1 MSTTALPKTRMKVPE
16 FLAWAEA
23 QPRGRYELVDGE
35 IVAMAPERVRHNL
48 VKFAVAR
55 ALDDAVRRAKLPCT
69 VFTDG
74 VGIVIN
80 DETVREPDASVQCG
94 VEPNLDAMTLE
105 TPLIV
110 VEVASPSSERH
121 DTHAKLIEYFSI
133 RSIRHYLII
142 LPEKRVVVHHQRND
156 GGTID
161 TRIRRDGEINLTPP
175 GMTVSVVA
183 LLGPSSAGAA
193 AADSNER
200 G

>member
-1 MSTTALPKTRMKVPE
+1 MNTTALPRTRMKVPE

-55 ALDDAVRRAKLPCT
+55 ALEDAVKSANLPCT

-94 VEPNLDAMTLE
+94 VEPNLDAMTLDA
-105 TPLIV
+105 PLIV
-110 VEVASPSSERH
+110 VEVASPASERH

-142 LPEKRVVVHHQRND
+142 LPEKCVVVHHQRND

-161 TRIRRDGEINLTPP
+161 TRIGRDGEIDLTPP
-175 GMTVSVVA
+175 GMTVSVLA
-183 LLGPSSAGAA
+183 LLGPSSAGVAEA
-193 AADSNER
+193 HL
-200 G
+200 